1 MKKHELKD
9 YNRLLRAENEAL
21 REILHMAAD
30 SLSDGYQCGEIQLL
44 QEENNELVKDL
55 NDLRADW
62 AVDYTIYVRE
72 VGRAYKKNNE
82 LIRDIR
88 DLQAD
93 WAADHAAIIN
103 QHKADCSLSDMTLQ
117 EFQRDIED
125 LTRHRDRF
133 HGCIKELKKEK
144 YDMGMELEKL
154 KKQNAEL
161 GAKALDDKEIKANL
175 LNEVFSL
182 KEKIR
187 STEAQR

>member
-1 MKKHELKD
+1 MINERGKAMNKKNLKD

-30 SLSDGYQCGEIQLL
+30 SLSDGCRCGEIKLL
-44 QEENNELVKDL
+44 QEENVVLVKDL
-55 NDLRADW
+55 NDLQADW
-62 AVDYTIYVRE
+62 AKSNVVFRAAMRE
-72 VGRAYKKNNE
+72 MVQE
-82 LIRDIR
+82 ID

-93 WAADHAAIIN
+93 WAADHAAIIK
-103 QHKADCSLSDMTLQ
+103 QHKADCSLLDMTLQ
-117 EFQRDIED
+117 EFVRDIEV

-133 HGCIKELKKEK
+133 HGIIKELKKEK

-154 KKQNAEL
+154 KKENAEL
-161 GAKALDDKEIKANL
+161 GSQILDYKEIKANL

-187 STEAQR
+187 SMEAQ